1 MVTDCVRPVAVEA
14 LPVETDVP
22 LLTSEAGLET
32 VPVTLSGA
40 LLSLIEGVV
49 LDTVVLLPEETLVG
63 AVAVLTEP
71 ALPAGVLLTDV
82 LFDDEA
88 LTAVDAVRPADSFLL
103 TVLLLPMPPLRD
115 DVPAKSLSE
124 LV

>member
-32 VPVTLSGA
+32 VPVILSGA

-82 LFDDEA
+82 LFDDED

-124 LV
+124 PV

>member
-1 MVTDCVRPVAVEA
+1 M
-14 LPVETDVP
+14 
-22 LLTSEAGLET
+22 
-32 VPVTLSGA
+32 
-40 LLSLIEGVV
+40 V

-124 LV
+124 PV

>member
-1 MVTDCVRPVAVEA
+1 MVTGCVRPVAVEA

-32 VPVTLSGA
+32 VPVILSGA

-88 LTAVDAVRPADSFLL
+88 RTAVDAVRPADSFLL

-124 LV
+124 PV

>member
-32 VPVTLSGA
+32 VPVILSGA

-71 ALPAGVLLTDV
+71 ALPAGVLLMDV

-103 TVLLLPMPPLRD
+103 TVLLLPRPPLRD

-124 LV
+124 PV